1 MTPTYIIN
9 MTDIISIP
17 DAPFKGLTMTIKF
30 ADIAILSDVSR
41 RLPDF
46 KKPTTDI
53 LNLFDV
59 SSILFIIILL
69 PLIQL
74 ILVLLDK

>member
-1 MTPTYIIN
+1 

-17 DAPFKGLTMTIKF
+17 DAPFKVLTMTIKF

>member
-1 MTPTYIIN
+1 
-9 MTDIISIP
+9 
-17 DAPFKGLTMTIKF
+17 MTIKF